1 MRKYIIVALFFSLA
15 STGCSRQK
23 STAELIQDLK
33 STNDKDRIVAVRLLE
48 TRTGEPAEVIPAL
61 IDSLKATDPDVRIGA
76 AIGLGYF
83 GEQANDAIPE
93 LQAAQKDRD
102 ARVREA
108 AGVALFR
115 IDPAKFPDPT
125 KQRAERRNTGVKR

>member
-1 MRKYIIVALFFSLA
+1 VRKYIILALFFPLA

-61 IDSLKATDPDVRIGA
+61 IDSLKSTDPDVRIGA

-83 GEQANDAIPE
+83 GEQANDAVPA
-93 LQAAQKDRD
+93 LQAAKSDRD

-108 AGVALFR
+108 AGVALYR
-115 IDPAKFPDPT
+115 IDPDKFPDPT
-125 KQRAERRNTGVKR
+125 KQRAERRNASVKR